1 MPTLKSKGIVSVF
14 RARINRFDEDFG
26 LLTFHSLFIFRAKKG
41 VYGSAYGKS
50 GPKIERRRDRSFCVH
65 AGCRLFGGNGS
76 GPESVFGCGL
86 CAFRAARGGRLV
98 HERAAVYVQD
108 VPSNERGLRRAQ
120 EPRALGHFL
129 RRPETVQGHFLSDNR
144 P

>member
-1 MPTLKSKGIVSVF
+1 MRLP
-14 RARINRFDEDFG
+14 
-26 LLTFHSLFIFRAKKG
+26 
-41 VYGSAYGKS
+41 S
-50 GPKIERRRDRSFCVH
+50 G
-65 AGCRLFGGNGS
+65 A
-76 GPESVFGCGL
+76 
-86 CAFRAARGGRLV
+86 RLV

-144 P
+144 AMIPWGSWFLAQGRGLRRLLGFRRGQAPLPAT

>member
-1 MPTLKSKGIVSVF
+1 MDPHMGRAAPRLK
-14 RARINRFDEDFG
+14 DEG
-26 LLTFHSLFIFRAKKG
+26 TALFAYKRG
-41 VYGSAYGKS
+41 V
-50 GPKIERRRDRSFCVH
+50 
-65 AGCRLFGGNGS
+65 GCSEETGADLNPFLG
-76 GPESVFGCGL
+76 V
-86 CAFRAARGGRLV
+86 ARAARGGRLV

>member
-1 MPTLKSKGIVSVF
+1 MDLHMG
-14 RARINRFDEDFG
+14 
-26 LLTFHSLFIFRAKKG
+26 
-41 VYGSAYGKS
+41 
-50 GPKIERRRDRSFCVH
+50 
-65 AGCRLFGGNGS
+65 
-76 GPESVFGCGL
+76 
-86 CAFRAARGGRLV
+86 RAAPRSNDEGTALFACKRSVGCSEEAGADLNPFWSVWPVRLPSGARLV